1 MSVRFPVSPTC
12 DISHLIVDVVARL
25 GGSMNDG
32 GSGGSE
38 MVVRAWDRSVIFQ
51 ENIGFMAVRSNIVE
65 SMLTY

>member
-1 MSVRFPVSPTC
+1 VSVRFPVSPTC

-38 MVVRAWDRSVIFQ
+38 MVVRAWDRSVI
-51 ENIGFMAVRSNIVE
+51 GVMAVRSNIVE